1 MEQSNITI
9 EDLYSSVKQGKI
21 RIPAFQRGFVW
32 SSEQVGLL
40 YDSLVKGFPI
50 GNVLFW
56 ETTNLLKSDKKLGSI
71 ESPVL
76 DGLQT
81 YQYVLDGQQRITSLC
96 TLFNRDILAKDNP
109 DWIDIYFDMES
120 PLEDSKSLFVSLK
133 ENEVDLNRYF
143 PVHKIMDSV
152 EYRKAT
158 RDLSDEKADKLDRVM
173 RKLSTKVIPIEKM
186 KTDDMKLVS
195 MVFERVNTAGTDLD
209 HYQLLAAWSWSEDF
223 VLQEK
228 FTALASELEDFGI
241 DSQNSNHID
250 LLLKCC
256 TGVLLNK
263 SSTDSII
270 ELNGHDVRTEF
281 TKIENGIKS
290 SIQFLSDNLKVYDIK
305 YLPYPSMLIPL
316 TKFFATDRAMG
327 DTFSDKQRTKIVK
340 WFWSVGFSKR
350 YSNAID
356 NKIPRDI
363 EDMDKLR
370 HDENASVFSY
380 AVNLNKDFF
389 KENRFNT
396 TTVATKTFITF
407 LANQSPKSFISGSD
421 IDLDVKLRI
430 AYTTEFHH
438 IFPQKHLERKGV
450 DKGEINML
458 TNFCFLSKADNIKIK
473 DKDPKEYK
481 QLIEQP
487 ELVLEHAVC
496 PPNSFD
502 LSYEEFVEKRNKLLM
517 EKVQKLLS

>member
-1 MEQSNITI
+1 
-9 EDLYSSVKQGKI
+9 
-21 RIPAFQRGFVW
+21 
-32 SSEQVGLL
+32 
-40 YDSLVKGFPI
+40 
-50 GNVLFW
+50 
-56 ETTNLLKSDKKLGSI
+56 
-71 ESPVL
+71 
-76 DGLQT
+76 
-81 YQYVLDGQQRITSLC
+81 
-96 TLFNRDILAKDNP
+96 
-109 DWIDIYFDMES
+109 
-120 PLEDSKSLFVSLK
+120 
-133 ENEVDLNRYF
+133 
-143 PVHKIMDSV
+143 
-152 EYRKAT
+152 
-158 RDLSDEKADKLDRVM
+158 
-173 RKLSTKVIPIEKM
+173 
-186 KTDDMKLVS
+186 
-195 MVFERVNTAGTDLD
+195 
-209 HYQLLAAWSWSEDF
+209 
-223 VLQEK
+223 
-228 FTALASELEDFGI
+228 
-241 DSQNSNHID
+241 
-250 LLLKCC
+250 
-256 TGVLLNK
+256 
-263 SSTDSII
+263 
-270 ELNGHDVRTEF
+270 
-281 TKIENGIKS
+281 
-290 SIQFLSDNLKVYDIK
+290 
-305 YLPYPSMLIPL
+305 MLIPL

-370 HDENASVFSY
+370 HDENANVFSY
-380 AVNLNKDFF
+380 TVNLNKDFF

-487 ELVLEHAVC
+487 ALVLEHAVC

-502 LSYEEFVEKRNKLLM
+502 LSYEVFVEERNKLIM
-517 EKVQKLLS
+517 EKVQKLIS